1 MVTKLTLLLS
11 LKGHLIFDATLS
23 RERILVHS
31 LNSSFNLH
39 FGIWR
44 FLANKIANILALLCK
59 FRTILTETSLRFV
72 YRFIETNYFFR
83 YLFWVDF
90 KSIAVWV
97 NRSTKT
103 TCQSLF
109 SA

>member
-44 FLANKIANILALLCK
+44 FLANKIANRPCSVMQISNYIDRDLLAFC
-59 FRTILTETSLRFV
+59 I
-72 YRFIETNYFFR
+72 
-83 YLFWVDF
+83 
-90 KSIAVWV
+90 
-97 NRSTKT
+97 
-103 TCQSLF
+103 
-109 SA
+109 